1 MTFDRRSFIGFGSL
15 LACGTV
21 LNAPFLA
28 AAVPRAAVAVALP
41 LCADGEAVL
50 AYVRSYSADFR
61 VLHAPRPGGAGGF
74 HLLAEVADLNHWPEA
89 MARAPFTR
97 IRAGGNTLAFELNGV
112 DVKIENLTPEIFS
125 ARVASL
131 G

>member
-1 MTFDRRSFIGFGSL
+1 MTFDRRSFIGLGSL
-15 LACGTV
+15 LACGTA

-28 AAVPRAAVAVALP
+28 AAVPRAAVAGALP

-50 AYVRSYSADFR
+50 AYVRSFCADFR
-61 VLHAPRPGGAGGF
+61 VLHAPRPGGAGGLHF
-74 HLLAEVADLNHWPEA
+74 LAEVADLNHWPEA

-97 IRAGGNTLAFELNGV
+97 IRAGGNTLAFALNGV